1 MAFLKIS
8 GIIIALIIFLR
19 LKFNLS
25 LSIFLVSIL
34 SIVFFQINLNEAFFS
49 SVNVLLE
56 ERTLQLYLIIILVI
70 YISSIQKSKGMF
82 DLLIKSLTNLM
93 SDKKI
98 VSQLIPAFIGLL
110 PMPGGALF
118 SAPLV
123 DVSLKDLK
131 IDIEFKTFINYWF
144 RHVWEFIWPI
154 YAGLLFFQSLSGISL
169 KRIIILQIPFSV
181 LNILLGVIITQFY
194 FKKHKIQ
201 GKYQKKR
208 TALIKNL
215 MNILESMWPIILVIF
230 MFFLFSIPLH
240 LGLLVTSLLLSLV
253 KKVRLK
259 DLADIFFSKKML
271 DIIVLISIVMI
282 FQQMVK
288 ISNVS
293 EGLLLFNPS
302 TITIVL
308 ICFFISFSMGFLT
321 GVNTAFIVIAF
332 PILAPLISQ
341 LSVISYESISIYIY
355 VTGFAGIL
363 LSPVHL
369 CLVLTND
376 YFKSN
381 LLKVYKYLVPPV
393 IVLIIFATVLLFT

>member
-8 GIIIALIIFLR
+8 GIIIALIVFLR
-19 LKFNLS
+19 LRFNLS
-25 LSIFLVSIL
+25 LSIFLVSVL
-34 SIVFFQINLNEAFFS
+34 SIVFFQINLNEAFIS
-49 SVNVLLE
+49 SVNILIE

-70 YISSIQKSKGMF
+70 YISSVQRLKGMF
-82 DLLIKSLTNLM
+82 DLLIKSLTNLI

-144 RHVWEFIWPI
+144 RHVWEFVWPI
-154 YAGLLFFQSLSGISL
+154 YAGLLFFHSLSGISL
-169 KRIIILQIPFSV
+169 KRIIILQMPFSV
-181 LNILLGVIITQFY
+181 LNILSGVIMTQFY
-194 FKKHKIQ
+194 FRKHKIQ
-201 GKYQKKR
+201 GKYRKKR
-208 TALIKNL
+208 IAFIKNL
-215 MNILESMWPIILVIF
+215 INIFESMWPIILVIL
-230 MFFLFSIPLH
+230 MFFIFSTPLH
-240 LGLLVTSLLLSLV
+240 LGLLVTSLLLSIV

-259 DLADIFFSKKML
+259 DLKDIFFSKKML
-271 DIIVLISIVMI
+271 DIIVLITIVMI

-288 ISNVS
+288 MSNIS

-302 TITIVL
+302 TFIIVL

-381 LLKVYKYLVPPV
+381 LLKVYKYLAPPV
-393 IVLIIFATVLLFT
+393 IILIIFATVLLFI